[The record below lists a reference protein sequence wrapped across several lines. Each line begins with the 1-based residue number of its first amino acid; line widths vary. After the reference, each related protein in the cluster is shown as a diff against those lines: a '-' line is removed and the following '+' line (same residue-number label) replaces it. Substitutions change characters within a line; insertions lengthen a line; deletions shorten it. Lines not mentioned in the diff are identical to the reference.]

1 MYQSSESSS
10 GGGGGGG
17 GGTTSNKLSP
27 GNAQIR
33 SSSHG
38 GNIKFNLL

>member
-10 GGGGGGG
+10 GGIGGG